1 MKQEDI
7 KKSLDQIDLDDKD
20 RQKIIDNVLKYKIK
34 KSNFKINKNS
44 YFRFAIPAF
53 ACVFVIV
60 GSIAV
65 YNFSNVGNMEG
76 SFTSTIGDATFDDKS
91 ANNLQGIDN
100 MMAVVDNQF
109 VMDNTHYSLLP
120 DALKA
125 DFAFPNTISD
135 SDVGKKITTISTTV
149 DPNLMGCDV
158 YEFLPAGSLA
168 VVAVKINN
176 VYKLFEFFN
185 YESYNNNK
193 DEDTAAYLK
202 LYGIH
207 SAEDIA
213 KIQFIGHSE
222 EVKLAGKQEPISE
235 LNDHTKIAE
244 FYDYYSVIKDSS
256 SKYFDSIMNFKT
268 LDTNNSA
275 PESAPDIFYDKGD
288 MVVDSGSASSSGSA
302 SPSGSA
308 SSSGSAGTSG
318 STSPSGSKSTIGSI
332 NPNGTTSTS
341 EIINPSGTTIINGTT
356 GTSSSASSSG
366 SMGAAGNVFSDSV
379 TIRIYNKYGV
389 YYEAEYYPKFGF
401 ISRHE
406 VTDEFANFLK
416 DYIY

>member
-7 KKSLDQIDLDDKD
+7 KKSLDQIDLDDKA
-20 RQKIIDNVLKYKIK
+20 RQRMIDNVLKYKNNIKIK
-34 KSNFKINKNS
+34 KNR
-44 YFRFAIPAF
+44 YFRFVIPAF
-53 ACVFVIV
+53 VCVFVIV
-60 GSIAV
+60 GSITV
-65 YNFSNVGNMEG
+65 YNLSNIGRIEG
-76 SFTSTIGDATFDDKS
+76 TFTTTIGDATFDDKS
-91 ANNLQGIDN
+91 VNNLQGIDD

-109 VMDNTHYSLLP
+109 VMDDMHYILLP

-125 DFAFPNTISD
+125 DFAFSNAISD
-135 SDVGKKITTISTTV
+135 SDIGKKIATISTTV

-222 EVKLAGKQEPISE
+222 EAKIASKMEPISE
-235 LNDHTKIAE
+235 LNDHTKISE

-256 SKYFDSIMNFKT
+256 SKYFDRLMNYKT
-268 LDTNNSA
+268 LNTNDSA

-288 MVVDSGSASSSGSA
+288 VVVGSGTTSLSESTSA
-302 SPSGSA
+302 
-308 SSSGSAGTSG
+308 SG
-318 STSPSGSKSTIGSI
+318 STSTSGSI

-341 EIINPSGTTIINGTT
+341 GIINPSGTTIISGTT
-356 GTSSSASSSG
+356 GTSGSTSSSG

-379 TIRIYNKYGV
+379 TIRIYNQYGV

-406 VTDEFANFLK
+406 VTDAFANFLK
-416 DYIY
+416 DYIG